1 MAAFV
6 GSGAGPAL
14 PHQAAHSPSVLVLF
28 APLDVRSI
36 PHVSHTSSLEAALMV
51 PMTPIVCFLVFV
63 YVVRLCFLH
72 VYSLLL
78 LRMLRESVSGQ
89 PGDLAPVV
97 FLPPPVF
104 VHATTVSSC

>member
-36 PHVSHTSSLEAALMV
+36 PHVSLSL
-51 PMTPIVCFLVFV
+51 I
-63 YVVRLCFLH
+63 H
-72 VYSLLL
+72 I
-78 LRMLRESVSGQ
+78 
-89 PGDLAPVV
+89 
-97 FLPPPVF
+97 
-104 VHATTVSSC
+104 